1 MRKSKTARIAAI
13 ATGLMLAIAAPAVAQ
28 THGGHSGGGGGHV
41 SGGGGHFSGGGRGSS
56 GGGRGFAGG
65 GFRGGRDF
73 RGGGAF
79 LGGLALGYAL
89 DPYPYYGGPYYGGG
103 YGYEDDYG
111 PGQCLTEQRVWDPR
125 YGRYMVREVPYP
137 C

>member
-1 MRKSKTARIAAI
+1 MRRSKTAQIAAI

-28 THGGHSGGGGGHV
+28 THGGHSGGGGGHF
-41 SGGGGHFSGGGRGSS
+41 SGGGGHFSGGGHGFS

-65 GFRGGRDF
+65 GFRGGHDF
-73 RGGGAF
+73 HRGFGGGAF

-89 DPYPYYGGPYYGGG
+89 DPYAGPYYG
-103 YGYEDDYG
+103 YDDYG
-111 PGQCLTEQRVWDPR
+111 PGPCLTEQQVWDPR
-125 YGRYMVREVPYP
+125 FGRYEVREVPYP